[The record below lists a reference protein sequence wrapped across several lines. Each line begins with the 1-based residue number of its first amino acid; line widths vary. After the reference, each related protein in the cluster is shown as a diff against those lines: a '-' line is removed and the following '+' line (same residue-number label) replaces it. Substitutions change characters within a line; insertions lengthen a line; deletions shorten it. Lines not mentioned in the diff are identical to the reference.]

1 MASSDLP
8 DLGGRLR
15 IKERCP
21 FRSIPQALKQA
32 LNWLLVFYSRKTVMN
47 APTYN
52 THSVTCPICHR
63 SSVVGP
69 VGAVTGLFTCPH
81 CHSHLVISWS
91 GHFVRDPFCLKQGL
105 KQVSVGKMLRQ
116 QSRPLARIQRDF
128 GIGKPLSLI
137 ALLGSAVV
145 FGFAFVAGEQ
155 SLPDQNSFQGF
166 LEWVNGTGD
175 SPNISP

>member
-1 MASSDLP
+1 
-8 DLGGRLR
+8 
-15 IKERCP
+15 
-21 FRSIPQALKQA
+21 
-32 LNWLLVFYSRKTVMN
+32 MN

-63 SSVVGP
+63 SSVVGA
-69 VGAVTGLFTCPH
+69 VGMVSGLFTCPH

-91 GHFVRDPFCLKQGL
+91 GHFVRDPFCLKQL
-105 KQVSVGKMLRQ
+105 SVGKMLRQ

-145 FGFAFVAGEQ
+145 FGFAIVAGGQ
-155 SLPDQNSFQGF
+155 SLSDRDSFQGI

-175 SPNISP
+175 SKNSSP